1 MLDKYG
7 IEYYYAAKTST
18 TAFDFVEDE
27 GVIVNFL
34 HNFMLW
40 RLPPGVTKN

>member
-18 TAFDFVEDE
+18 AAFDFEDE

-34 HNFMLW
+34 HNFMLQ